1 MNTITM
7 TAQIDPSDVPVFK
20 AILKKFKA
28 KKVSFSNIESIPNKT
43 TLKAMEEAEQ
53 IIKDKN
59 RKSFRDVD
67 EFLHFLKN

>member
-1 MNTITM
+1 MKTITM
-7 TAQIDPSDVPVFK
+7 TAQIDPSDVPVFQ

-28 KKVSFSNIESIPNKT
+28 KKVSFSNTEKSPNKT

-59 RKSFRDVD
+59 RKNFRNVD

>member
-7 TAQIDPSDVPVFK
+7 TAQIAPSDVPVFK

-28 KKVSFSNIESIPNKT
+28 KKVSFSNIESTLNKT
-43 TLKAMEEAEQ
+43 TLKAMKEAEQ
-53 IIKDKN
+53 ILKDKN
-59 RKSFRDVD
+59 RKNFRDAD